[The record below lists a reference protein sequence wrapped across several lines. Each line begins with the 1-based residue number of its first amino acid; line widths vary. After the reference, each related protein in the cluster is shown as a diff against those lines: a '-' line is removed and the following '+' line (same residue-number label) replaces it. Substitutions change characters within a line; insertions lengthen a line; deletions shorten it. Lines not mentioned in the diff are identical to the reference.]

1 MTNHSHYKD
10 PIETVPGR
18 VGGFSREAGGA
29 SDEVKQKV
37 IDLIV
42 SKAHAYGLSERD
54 TANLIAIVKVE
65 SRFNPDAATPGHQS
79 SASGVFQIT
88 DSTAKDAH
96 QRLDGTSRINGHK
109 LGEFNRFDLN
119 SNIEHGIAIY
129 LDKKATAKS
138 SDVASIY
145 KAWNTNPAEY
155 NKFLGQLKDDSNKYL
170 GELQS
175 KGGVALSS
183 TGSSAPMITSAGHPG
198 HALYEQALHKLEKW
212 NHDHHVKVDPRS
224 TRNAAAALAVE
235 AHQHRLTRV
244 DHVEPNASGDKLIAV
259 QGKPGAAQS
268 KVVVVDT
275 MVALNT
281 PVAQSSQ
288 VFTVVQQVH
297 QAQQQAPQQNNQQ
310 TAQQTAPAMSR

>member
-10 PIETVPGR
+10 PIDIAPGR

-29 SDEVKQKV
+29 PDEVKQKV
-37 IDLIV
+37 IDTIV
-42 SKAHAYGLSERD
+42 SKAHRYGLSDRD
-54 TANLIAIVKVE
+54 TANLIAIAKIE

-138 SDVASIY
+138 GDVASIY
-145 KAWNTNPAEY
+145 KAWNTNPVEY
-155 NKFLGQLKDDSNKYL
+155 NKFLGQLRDDSNEYL

-175 KGGVALSS
+175 KGSLALSS
-183 TGSSAPMITSAGHPG
+183 TGSSAPTIASAGHPG
-198 HALYEQALHKLEKW
+198 HGLYEQALHKLQKW
-212 NHDHHVKVDPRS
+212 NHDHHVKVDPQN

-288 VFTVVQQVH
+288 AFTVVQQ
-297 QAQQQAPQQNNQQ
+297 AQQHAPQHSNQQ
-310 TAQQTAPAMSR
+310 AAQQAAPAMSR

>member
-10 PIETVPGR
+10 PIDTAVGR

-37 IDLIV
+37 IDMIV
-42 SKAHAYGLSERD
+42 SKAHTYGLPDRD
-54 TANLIAIVKVE
+54 TANLIAIAKVE

-138 SDVASIY
+138 GDVASIY

-155 NKFLGQLKDDSNKYL
+155 NKFLGQLRDDSNKYL

-175 KGGVALSS
+175 KGGLALSS
-183 TGSSAPMITSAGHPG
+183 TGSSAATITSAGHPG
-198 HALYEQALHKLEKW
+198 HGLYEQALHKLQKW
-212 NHDHHVKVDPRS
+212 NHDHHIKVDPQS
-224 TRNAAAALAVE
+224 TRNTAAALAVE
-235 AHQHRLTRV
+235 AHQHRLTRI
-244 DHVEPNASGDKLIAV
+244 DHVEPNEPGDKLIAV
-259 QGKPGAAQS
+259 QGKPGAVHS

-288 VFTVVQQVH
+288 AFTVVQ
-297 QAQQQAPQQNNQQ
+297 QAQQQAPQHNNQQ
-310 TAQQTAPAMSR
+310 AAQQAAPAMSR